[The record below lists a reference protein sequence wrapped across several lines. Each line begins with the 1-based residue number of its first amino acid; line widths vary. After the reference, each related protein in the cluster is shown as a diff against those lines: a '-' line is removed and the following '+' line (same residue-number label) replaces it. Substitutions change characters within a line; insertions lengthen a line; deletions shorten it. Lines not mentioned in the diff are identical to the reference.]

1 MNFRYFTILFMVFT
15 ILLTA
20 CNSEREPMLPNITGK
35 AGEVVVVAGGN
46 QWENEVGQ
54 IFRET
59 LGADVEVLPQSEPM
73 FNLVNIP
80 WPSFTNIFKTHRNLV
95 LISIN
100 TGESKAK
107 MIVRRNVWAKPQT
120 AIEIIAPSDTSL
132 VSFLRSQTDRISDH
146 FLIAERNRITDNYRR
161 YEKSEISQSLL
172 KNHQLSLIF
181 PAGYTLNVDSGNF
194 VWISNETPATSQGV
208 LVYYYDYSDP
218 ETFTPENLLQKRNSL
233 LQRNI
238 PGPIKNSYMTTEMA
252 VSVVFSEFLMKD
264 KYYAELRGLWRV
276 ENDFMG
282 GPFVSLSTL
291 DEKRNRVI
299 TVEGYVYAP
308 NTSKRNLLRQVEAIL
323 YTLEIFNEP

>member
-1 MNFRYFTILFMVFT
+1 MNSRYFTIFFIVFA
-15 ILLTA
+15 IFFTA

-35 AGEVVVVAGGN
+35 AGEVVIVAGGN

-80 WPSFTNIFKTHRNLV
+80 WPSFTNIFKTHRNLI

-100 TGESKAK
+100 TSESKAK

-120 AIEIIAPSDTSL
+120 AIEITAPSDSSL

-161 YEKSEISQSLL
+161 YEKSEISQQVW

-181 PAGYTLNVDSGNF
+181 PAGYTLDVDSGNF
-194 VWISNETPATSQGV
+194 VWVSNETPATSQGV
-208 LVYYYDYSDP
+208 LIYYYDYFDS
-218 ETFTPENLLQKRNSL
+218 EAFTRKLLQKRN
-233 LQRNI
+233 
-238 PGPIKNSYMTTEMA
+238 KYCKEMFQA
-252 VSVVFSEFLMKD
+252 H
-264 KYYAELRGLWRV
+264 
-276 ENDFMG
+276 
-282 GPFVSLSTL
+282 
-291 DEKRNRVI
+291 
-299 TVEGYVYAP
+299 
-308 NTSKRNLLRQVEAIL
+308 
-323 YTLEIFNEP
+323 

>member
-1 MNFRYFTILFMVFT
+1 MNSRYFLTFFLVIIILAS
-15 ILLTA
+15 A
-20 CNSEREPMLPNITGK
+20 CNSEREPLLPNVTGK
-35 AGEVVVVAGGN
+35 AGEVVIVIGDK
-46 QWENEVGQ
+46 QWENETGQ

-80 WPSFTNIFKTHRNLV
+80 WVSFTNIFKTHRNLV
-95 LISIN
+95 LISLN
-100 TGESKAK
+100 TSESKAK
-107 MIVRRNVWAKPQT
+107 MVVRRNVWAKPQT
-120 AIEIIAPSDTSL
+120 VIEIIAPSDTSL
-132 VSFLRSQTDRISDH
+132 VNFIRSQTDRITDH

-161 YEKSEISQSLL
+161 FEKSEISGRIW
-172 KNHQLSLIF
+172 KNHKLSMIF
-181 PAGYTLNVDSGNF
+181 PAGYTLDVDSGNF

-208 LVYYYDYSDP
+208 IVYYYDYTDS
-218 ETFTPENLLQKRNSL
+218 EAFTPEKLLEKRNSL

-238 PGPIKNSYMTTEMA
+238 PGPIKNSYMTTEMDA
-252 VSVVFSEFLMKD
+252 PIVFSEFLMKD

-323 YTLEIFNEP
+323 YTLEIEK

>member
-1 MNFRYFTILFMVFT
+1 MNSRYFTTYFIVFTILFS
-15 ILLTA
+15 A
-20 CNSEREPMLPNITGK
+20 CNSEREPLLPNITGK
-35 AGEVVVVAGGN
+35 AGEVVIVIGGN
-46 QWENEVGQ
+46 QWENETGQ

-95 LISIN
+95 LVSIN
-100 TGESKAK
+100 TEESKAK

-120 AIEIIAPSDTSL
+120 AIEITAPSDSSL
-132 VSFLRSQTDRISDH
+132 INFLRSQADRISDH

-181 PAGYTLNVDSGNF
+181 PAGYTLDVDSGNF
-194 VWISNETPATSQGV
+194 VWVSNETPATSQGV
-208 LVYYYDYSDP
+208 LIYYYDYSDS
-218 ETFTPENLLQKRNSL
+218 ESFTPENLLQKRNTL

-252 VSVVFSEFLMKD
+252 APVVFSEFLMKD
-264 KYYAELRGLWRV
+264 KYYAELRGLWKV

-323 YTLEIFNEP
+323 YTLEIDN